1 MALRD
6 KTKYTGVYTRT
17 SKTKRYLGKADVC
30 FEITYKVGP
39 KLIWEKV
46 GWKSEGYTAVL
57 ASEIRA
63 ERIRVSRHPDQF
75 PSPPKADPL
84 TYGRAWEIFAE
95 KRLPLLK
102 NHKAL
107 RHHYAIHIQP
117 VFENVLLKD
126 ITSFSLESF
135 KVALLSKEA
144 IRKTKTGKVLP
155 RGNTLSP
162 STVNFI
168 LLDVLNVIGRMI
180 EWGLHP
186 GPAPKVKLLPS
197 NNERQRFLTPIE
209 LERLLD
215 VLEILSCRVYRIA
228 LISMHTGMR
237 VGEVLRMRG
246 QDVDFEN
253 RLIHVDGK
261 MGKRAAFMDDTVI
274 NVLQSIVPV
283 RPADLVFTTAK
294 GLQIRPNALTHTF
307 TKAVNILGLNDGI
320 TDPRFKVVIHTLR
333 HTFCSWL
340 ASQNVPLYTIGK
352 LVGHTSLR
360 STQRYAKLSPDAKWD
375 ALKLIEKIASSA
387 HTS

>member
-63 ERIRVSRHPDQF
+63 ERIRANRHPDLF
-75 PSPPKADPL
+75 PAAPNADPL
-84 TYGRAWEIFAE
+84 TYGRAWEIFVE

-102 NHKAL
+102 NQKAL
-107 RHHYAIHIQP
+107 LHHYAIHIQP
-117 VFENVLLKD
+117 VFGDVLLKD

-135 KVALLSKEA
+135 KVALLSTEA
-144 IRKTKTGKVLP
+144 IRRTKTGKVLP
-155 RGNTLSP
+155 TGRTLSP
-162 STVNFI
+162 ATVNFI

-186 GPAPKVKLLPS
+186 GPAPKVKLLPTD
-197 NNERQRFLTPIE
+197 NERQRFLTPIE

-215 VLEILSCRVYRIA
+215 VLEMLSCRMYRIA

-274 NVLQSIVPV
+274 RVLRSIVPV
-283 RPADLVFTTAK
+283 RPADFVFTTAK
-294 GLQIRPNALTHTF
+294 GLQVRPSALTHTF

-340 ASQNVPLYTIGK
+340 ASENVPLYTIGK
-352 LVGHTSLR
+352 LVGHASLR

-375 ALKLIEKIASSA
+375 ALKLIEKRATSS
-387 HTS
+387 HKS

>member
-63 ERIRVSRHPDQF
+63 QRIRVNRHPDLF
-75 PSPPKADPL
+75 PAVPNAAPL

-102 NHKAL
+102 NEKAL
-107 RHHYAIHIQP
+107 RHHYAIHIRP

-126 ITSFSLESF
+126 ITSFGLESF
-135 KVALLSKEA
+135 KVALLATES
-144 IRKTKTGKVLP
+144 IRRTKTGKVLP
-155 RGNTLSP
+155 TGHTLSP

-180 EWGLHP
+180 EWGLYP
-186 GPAPKVKLLPS
+186 GPAPKVKLLPTS
-197 NNERQRFLTPIE
+197 NERQRFLTPVE

-215 VLEILSCRVYRIA
+215 VLEVLSCRMYRIA

-246 QDVDFEN
+246 QDVDFES

-274 NVLQSIVPV
+274 RVLRSIAPA
-283 RPADLVFTTAK
+283 RPADFVFTTAK
-294 GLQIRPNALTHTF
+294 GLQVRPNALTYTF

-375 ALKLIEKIASSA
+375 ALKLIEKIANSA